1 MISKLE
7 NRVPQQHDD
16 EQMNIDDWD
25 TRDMIQPNENDDRTE
40 MVLLLRLLEEDNEEE
55 DDVQQHDQEEDER
68 HSEEEVLDSYAFCE
82 VGPVLEHMD

>member
-40 MVLLLRLLEEDNEEE
+40 MVLLLQLLEEGSEEE
-55 DDVQQHDQEEDER
+55 DDVHQHEHDQEEEDER
-68 HSEEEVLDSYAFCE
+68 HSE
-82 VGPVLEHMD
+82 

>member
-1 MISKLE
+1 MISTLE

-25 TRDMIQPNENDDRTE
+25 TRYMIQPNENDDRTE